1 MVANQALEFA
11 TKKHQGQYRKFNGAP
26 YISHPHQVAT
36 YVEQF
41 KTSKHIELLKAC
53 AYLHDTVEDTDTTYD
68 ELVELFGPQVAG
80 IVLELTTDC
89 DLKAVLGKT
98 AYLQLKMKNMSSWA
112 LVIILCDRLDNI
124 SDLLNCPPAFR
135 DRYGKETIDIIA
147 FLLENRTLS
156 NTHLVIIRQILE
168 NLSLL
173 EIFSHDTIS
182 AMTYKLVK
190 HHS

>member
-1 MVANQALEFA
+1 MDANQALEFA
-11 TKKHQGQYRKFNGAP
+11 TKKHQGQYRKFNGVP
-26 YISHPHQVAT
+26 YIVHPHQVAV

-80 IVLELTTDC
+80 IVLELTTDR
-89 DLKAVLGKT
+89 DLKAMLGKT
-98 AYLQLKMKNMSSWA
+98 VYLQLKMKNMSSWA
-112 LVIILCDRLDNI
+112 LVIKLCDRLDNTA
-124 SDLLNCPPAFR
+124 DLLNCPPTFR
-135 DRYGKETIDIIA
+135 DRYGRETLDIIA

-156 NTHLVIIRQILE
+156 NTHLTIIKQILK

-173 EIFSHDTIS
+173 DVFSRDTIS
-182 AMTYKLVK
+182 EMTYKLVK